1 MDAFILPKITSS
13 LSGGFHLLGEIPLD
27 KCSLAT
33 TSWEEFL
40 SGTFADFRDYDEI
53 VPQDIEEAAKLND
66 PDDLYA
72 ENGRAFTKRLIR
84 KNLKYYSISAP

>member
-1 MDAFILPKITSS
+1 MFSCDNQ
-13 LSGGFHLLGEIPLD
+13 LG
-27 KCSLAT
+27 K
-33 TSWEEFL
+33 EFL